1 MYRVI
6 ERELMALRD
15 DAQAAHLMR
24 FFKTGKG
31 EYGEGDRFLGL
42 RVPQTRAIV
51 GEYRNDAQLSDAEA
65 LIASPWHE
73 IRLAGFLLLIELA
86 QRARRTKDETA
97 RRAIVDR
104 YLSLIHRGNN
114 WDLVDVIAPKL
125 LGQWIADHPEDE
137 HLLYQLAAMEGQLW
151 HQRVAI
157 VSTWTLMRHDRYDA
171 TFTIAERFLTHPHD
185 LIHKATGWMLREA
198 GKHGALPRLMRFLDT
213 HATRMPRTM
222 LRYSL
227 EKLPATV
234 RASYMSR

>member
-1 MYRVI
+1 MYKVI
-6 ERELMALRD
+6 ESEMMALRD
-15 DAQAAHLMR
+15 DAQAKHLMR

-31 EYGEGDRFLGL
+31 DYGEGDLFLGL

-51 GEYRNDAQLSDAEA
+51 REYRKDAKVSDAEA
-65 LIASPWHE
+65 LISSPWHE
-73 IRLAGFLLLIELA
+73 IRLAGFLMLIELM
-86 QRARRTKDETA
+86 QRARRAKDESA
-97 RRAIVDR
+97 RRAIVDL

-125 LGQWIADHPEDE
+125 LGQWIVDHPEDE
-137 HLLYQLAAMEGQLW
+137 HLLYQLAAMEGRLW

-157 VSTWTLMRHDRYDA
+157 VSTWTLLRHGRYDA

-198 GKHGALPRLMRFLDT
+198 GKHGALPRLLGFLDT
-213 HATRMPRTM
+213 HAARMPRTM

-227 EKLPATV
+227 EKLPAPLRTH
-234 RASYMSR
+234 YMTC